1 MQNLV
6 FNFMQQA
13 MFAAMWGGEDDEEVL
28 DGKKA
33 KIVNSMADGLLRGM
47 GVKAAIFVAIKN
59 TAIKLYERSKKN
71 VNKDYRYYAVMG
83 MLAVSPPLSSKAS
96 KLSKAASA
104 FQYGE
109 DEMKYGKFSLDSP
122 ELSIGAN
129 MISFATSL
137 PTDRLLTK
145 AINVSDAL
153 DASNEPWERLFMTMG
168 WPKWTLST
176 KAESDLERKEDKAEI
191 KAAKEGEESK
201 KLTVQEKRFKKVK
214 DLKKAEQ
221 VDILTKL
228 GFSKKQIRLM
238 KKEEDRINAI
248 IKQQDKKKR
257 NNSLK

>member
-1 MQNLV
+1 
-6 FNFMQQA
+6 
-13 MFAAMWGGEDDEEVL
+13 
-28 DGKKA
+28 
-33 KIVNSMADGLLRGM
+33 
-47 GVKAAIFVAIKN
+47 
-59 TAIKLYERSKKN
+59 
-71 VNKDYRYYAVMG
+71 
-83 MLAVSPPLSSKAS
+83 
-96 KLSKAASA
+96 
-104 FQYGE
+104 
-109 DEMKYGKFSLDSP
+109 
-122 ELSIGAN
+122 